1 MLYLLDANVLI
12 TAHDN
17 YYAIDRI
24 PQFWEWIIYHAK
36 LGQIKMPF
44 EMLSEVKVGQ
54 PKRGVTNQD
63 DELLRWLRRNN
74 HEKDLLLG
82 ASVDQLTVNRVFK
95 EGYELPHPT
104 LDELNKVRKDPLLI
118 SYAVARQGTCIVTL
132 EAKQEN
138 ATDAKKGHN
147 RKIPF
152 VCRKLGVRCI
162 DTFDLIRELNFRIP
176 KSDSFKA
183 EEV

>member
-36 LGQIKMPF
+36 QGQIKMPF
-44 EMLSEVKVGQ
+44 EMISESRS
-54 PKRGVTNQD
+54 PPNRGVEIKTTITPMA
-63 DELLRWLRRNN
+63 WRNN
-74 HEKDLLLG
+74 HETQLLLD
-82 ASVDQLTVNRVFK
+82 ASADQKTVSAVLK
-95 EGYELPHPT
+95 EDYELPQPS
-104 LDELNKVRKDPLLI
+104 LDELNKIRKDPLLI
-118 SYAVARQGTCIVTL
+118 SYALTHVNTTIVTL

-138 ATDAKKGHN
+138 ATDTMKRHK

-152 VCRKLGVRCI
+152 VCRKLGIRCI
-162 DTFDLIRELNFRIP
+162 DTFDLIRELDFRIP
-176 KSDSFKA
+176 
-183 EEV
+183 

>member
-36 LGQIKMPF
+36 QGQIKMPF
-44 EMLSEVKVGQ
+44 EMISEVKVGQ
-54 PKRGVTNQD
+54 PNRGVANQD

-74 HEKDLLLG
+74 HETQLLLD
-82 ASVDQLTVNRVFK
+82 ASADQKTVSAVLK
-95 EGYELPHPT
+95 EDYELPQPS
-104 LDELNKVRKDPLLI
+104 LDELNKIRKDPLLI
-118 SYAVARQGTCIVTL
+118 SYALTHVNTTIVTL

-138 ATDAKKGHN
+138 ATDTMKRHK

-152 VCRKLGVRCI
+152 VCRKLGIRCI
-162 DTFDLIRELNFRIP
+162 DTFDLIRELDFRIP
-176 KSDSFKA
+176 
-183 EEV
+183 